1 MIRLLLMLEKLGK
14 IGVNDI
20 EKLKRRIVRIVKRNG
35 IASVNQPVPNLL
47 NKKIDELWYG
57 LLKSFKIL

>member
-1 MIRLLLMLEKLGK
+1 MLEKLGK